1 MSNKYLILNKG
12 ETPFSQVVNDCET
25 GFCFPVGKG
34 ENLSTVIKK
43 LCSYITKLKT
53 EETDPYFRASVAS
66 DITANDITNWD
77 LAYSWGDHAG
87 LYALVSHTHPLSDL
101 EQSNATTGQVPVW
114 NGTEWEPQT
123 VGGGGPESDP
133 VFTAWLA
140 TNPNLSSFTNDVGYI
155 TGYTEGDPVFTSWLL
170 TSPNISIFTNDVGY
184 ITSYTETDPIFL
196 ASDAASITSGDI
208 SNWNTAFGW
217 GDHALA
223 GYLTTA
229 ITSLG
234 GLTASTQTFAVGSAG
249 TDFAISSSTST
260 HTFNIPTASATNR
273 GLLSTTD
280 WSTFNG
286 KVGGSGTTNYLPKW
300 SGTSALT
307 NSQIFD
313 DGTNVGINTASP
325 AYKLDVNG
333 SVRLSNSLSDTI
345 YLLGNSGIIQHNAV
359 GLSELRLFGNY
370 PLLFSSVGTNR
381 VNIGTVGGNTP
392 LGTTELMM
400 YMGDI
405 SNTSGIKNGFGINS
419 RFLHS
424 SGTGA
429 VNIFDINPIF
439 NQSGGSPVVRGWYYN
454 PSFITPLQGTNI
466 AWENTSGDVIFGNL
480 AGVGTRMVVVSST
493 GQISTQA
500 IPGGGSGSVTSVSA
514 GTGMSFSTITTTGSI
529 DIDTNKVPYYSGG
542 FSTGFAKW
550 NGATWVFD
558 SSTYLTTIS
567 GLNISSL
574 TNDSGY
580 ITSSALS
587 PYLTAATAASTYFPL
602 LGGSITG
609 TAGAGFFGAIA
620 QSSNPSAPTSGFR
633 LFANSTH
640 ALSWIGQN
648 GYIRTFD
655 GTANTADRIY
665 TLPNISGTF
674 PLGTGTTN
682 ELTYWS
688 GTNTISTLTT
698 ATYPSLT
705 ELSYVKGVT
714 SSIQPQI
721 DAAKENH
728 LIKAYNAMGSPIKAQ
743 SLGLGMHNISSAVT
757 IGATN
762 NSRLTLIA
770 IYLETP
776 QTITG
781 VKWYQ
786 GTLGSYT
793 ANNENKV
800 GLYTVSGGTLT
811 LVASCTNDGNLWKTA
826 ASNTFGAKAF
836 SSTYAASPG
845 LYYIGL
851 LYSNSAVTT
860 APTIGISSNVVNSN
874 VQSGD
879 FSNGLGLQLVKTTV
893 VALPSSIT
901 ASTYTQV
908 QQQYW
913 AAIY

>member
-43 LCSYITKLKT
+43 MCSYLSKIKT
-53 EETDPYFRASVAS
+53 EETDPYFRNSVAH
-66 DITANDITNWD
+66 DITAADITNWD

-87 LYALVSHTHPLSDL
+87 LYAPISHTHSLLDL
-101 EQSNATTGQVPVW
+101 TQSNATTGQVPVW

-123 VGGGGPESDP
+123 IGGGGGGGPESDP
-133 VFTAWLA
+133 VFTAWLSGI
-140 TNPNLSSFTNDVGYI
+140 PNLSEFNNDVGYLTSYTEIDPIFTASDAFGITSTDISNWNNAFSWGDHSLAGYLTSESDPVFSAWLASPPNISTFTNDVGYI
-155 TGYTEGDPVFTSWLL
+155 TLGSLSGGTG
-170 TSPNISIFTNDVGY
+170 ISYNNATGV
-184 ITSYTETDPIFL
+184 IT
-196 ASDAASITSGDI
+196 
-208 SNWNTAFGW
+208 NTAPDQTVSLSNGTGISVSGTYPNF
-217 GDHALA
+217 
-223 GYLTTA
+223 TITNTA
-229 ITSLG
+229 PSSL
-234 GLTASTQTFAVGSAG
+234 S
-249 TDFAISSSTST
+249 
-260 HTFNIPTASATNR
+260 
-273 GLLSTTD
+273 
-280 WSTFNG
+280 
-286 KVGGSGTTNYLPKW
+286 GSGTTNYVPKW
-300 SGTSALT
+300 SSSTALTDSSIFDNGTS
-307 NSQIFD
+307 
-313 DGTNVGINTASP
+313 VGIGTATPNAINKLQVAGIISSTSGFNADINAGVKTGLYSGGNSFTFWAGNNQLSTYTLVGNTAGAS
-325 AYKLDVNG
+325 YF
-333 SVRLSNSLSDTI
+333 SHTI
-345 YLLGNSGIIQHNAV
+345 PFNNSGGASGTQSAWRIA
-359 GLSELRLFGNY
+359 
-370 PLLFSSVGTNR
+370 SSVADTG
-381 VNIGTVGGNTP
+381 VNSMIHNQLLIDPQYVHGV
-392 LGTTELMM
+392 L
-400 YMGDI
+400 
-405 SNTSGIKNGFGINS
+405 
-419 RFLHS
+419 
-424 SGTGA
+424 GTGA
-429 VNIFDINPIF
+429 L
-439 NQSGGSPVVRGWYYN
+439 RGVYYN
-454 PSFITPLQGTNI
+454 PTLTSLNGAPHI
-466 AWENTSGDVIFGNL
+466 AWENTSGDIIHGNL
-480 AGVGTRMVVVSST
+480 GGGGTQMVVADNT
-493 GQISTQA
+493 GKLGVQT
-500 IPGGGSGSVTSVSA
+500 IPVGGGGTVTSVSA
-514 GTGMSFSTITTTGSI
+514 STGMSFTTITGSGSVA
-529 DIDTNKVPYYSGG
+529 IDTTKVPYYSGG

-550 NGATWVFD
+550 NGAAWVFD
-558 SSTYLTTIS
+558 NSTYLTTIS
-567 GLNISSL
+567 GLNISLL

-587 PYLTAATAASTYFPL
+587 PYLTSVTAASTYFPL
-602 LGGSITG
+602 TGGSLTG

-633 LFANSTH
+633 LFANNSH
-640 ALSWIGQN
+640 AFSWIGQN

-655 GTANTADRIY
+655 GTANTADRTY
-665 TLPNISGTF
+665 TLPNVSGTF

-682 ELTYWS
+682 ELAYWS
-688 GTNTISTLTT
+688 GTNTLSTLTT

-714 SSIQPQI
+714 SAIQTQF
-721 DAAKENH
+721 DSGRENH
-728 LIKAYNAMGSPIKAQ
+728 LIRAYAAMGSTVKAQ
-743 SLGLGMHNISSAVT
+743 SLGMGMHNIGSAAT

-793 ANNENKV
+793 ANNENRV

-811 LVASCTNDGNLWKTA
+811 LVASCANDGNLWQTV